1 MKNGTFKMGLVF
13 PLVIKMSCTN
23 INTLF
28 LTKIDIMLNSLQSGF
43 IVYILISSIQQS

>member
-1 MKNGTFKMGLVF
+1 MKNGTLKMGLVF

-23 INTLF
+23 SNTLF

-43 IVYILISSIQQS
+43 IVYILISAIQQS